1 MFDTKILK
9 PSDENIDLCATLI
22 NQGEIVGMPTETVY
36 GLAAN
41 AYDEKAVKKVFAA
54 KGRPAD
60 NPLIVH
66 IAEID
71 MLSELALE
79 VPESARLLA
88 EKFWG
93 GPLTMVLPKSGKI
106 PLITSG
112 GLDTVGIRM
121 PSHDIARSFIKACG
135 VPIAAPSANISGR
148 PSPTTARH
156 VFDDMNGKIPAIL
169 DGSECTVGVESTVIC
184 FENEGVRIL
193 RPGGI
198 TKDDLLMVVDN
209 VILDKGILSEVDI
222 TEKAASP
229 GMKYKHYSPKTRVI
243 LVNGSLDNFLK
254 YVSDNSD
261 DETFLMCFDND
272 KDKIPAGLNC
282 VFYGSSSKEQAK
294 NLFLILRKL
303 DELGAKKVYARV
315 PSAEGV
321 GLAVYNRILRAAS
334 FDVVEVGE

>member
-1 MFDTKILK
+1 MFDTKILP
-9 PSDENIDLCATLI
+9 PSEENIDYCATLI

-41 AYDEKAVKKVFAA
+41 AYNEEAVKKVFSA

-71 MLSELALE
+71 MLYELALE
-79 VPESARLLA
+79 VPENARLLA
-88 EKFWG
+88 QKFWG
-93 GPLTMVLPKSGKI
+93 GPLTMVLPKSEKI
-106 PLITSG
+106 PFITSG
-112 GLDTVGIRM
+112 GLNTVGIRM
-121 PSHDIARSFIKACG
+121 PSHNIARSFIKACG

-156 VFDDMNGKIPAIL
+156 VIDDMNGKIPAIL
-169 DGSECTVGVESTVIC
+169 DGGECTVGVESTVIC

-198 TKDDLLMVVDN
+198 TKDDLLTVVDN

-229 GMKYKHYSPKTRVI
+229 GMKYKHYSPKARVI

-254 YVSDNSD
+254 YARDNAD
-261 DETFLMCFDND
+261 DETFLMCFDDD
-272 KDKIPAGLNC
+272 KDKIPEGLNC

-294 NLFLILRKL
+294 NLFLTLRKL

-315 PSAEGV
+315 PSVEGV